1 MPSLRKVKDF
11 LGNHRKFSSIQ
22 KILFLFL
29 GLGILAAF
37 SWKFMF
43 SFLWYVLVIV
53 STIGVC
59 QYLITS
65 KHNQTFL
72 LNIYFYLC
80 KHEKVITSCLSLKQK
95 IQEIFTFEV
104 VEGEVLNDPSEKI
117 QADEHERFYDA
128 KDSYFPNEQEHYPSS
143 MQLSDRS
150 VATCTQVS
158 WLEEV
163 ETIAFLI
170 QKHFVHSWLKDF
182 DPHIDVLTEYDKV
195 LRDGIINFA
204 YKLKKVDPS
213 DLVKEICLNGCHHL
227 RTLQTS
233 RDKYKIQPRR
243 RLSSGRRDSG
253 SLSSLNRRYASVEEA
268 FENISTY
275 HIGIYDENENSYL
288 FSICDIILNKAF
300 SGIFLKSQVLNYILS
315 EILTCNVLLPVL
327 DLLSEPDFIYEKM
340 IFILSDEALD
350 IPVDEEDFV
359 EEVNERFQIGDNQ
372 YYHDSSDNTSKHLG
386 LRNENPPD
394 TIENQTAS
402 SINFSSISQNGATE
416 INCDEKFV
424 PVIPMALIEPAA
436 TFSVS
441 DSGQPSPVKTGSPVH
456 KLNEMKASNPD
467 FFLSCSDDDKP
478 DMPDPYMNSLEIIET
493 KPAIFLDVCII
504 DSEIRNESRSN
515 SQFVLYVMQYDALYW
530 VEAEKEPV
538 LRTRQAKR
546 RHREFINLHSRLE
559 DNTLYKKS
567 LKGVKGPKR
576 WQTLPFGNLN
586 KKSIEDRRKNLETY
600 LKSLIQI
607 DDICNG
613 PELNEFLAYE
623 GDGHIAF
630 VRKTPENSMPRFDKM
645 IVKTMS
651 GVFDEIIK
659 IPSRVNFPSLP
670 GKKETNKEVEKND
683 CDLIAVDFDLNT
695 KLQSLEEE
703 LQEYINSC
711 DCPFFTSEDLP
722 QNKLEETAD
731 QLSEEDI
738 SLAEAVVDIGVQT
751 LQGKDNWVCR
761 ERVIIVMKRLIG
773 VVLDRW
779 FRDQITDLTSE
790 QMCVKYLQLLRRTVW
805 PDGEL
810 FEGGRP
816 VKTDRQKAATKEQAR
831 RCLAQ
836 FFPDT
841 LRRLV
846 GKEDFDHGINEIIES
861 LQYKKLNRHLIY
873 TLMDQLMDSVYS
885 ETRDRKSST

>member
-1 MPSLRKVKDF
+1 
-11 LGNHRKFSSIQ
+11 
-22 KILFLFL
+22 
-29 GLGILAAF
+29 
-37 SWKFMF
+37 
-43 SFLWYVLVIV
+43 
-53 STIGVC
+53 
-59 QYLITS
+59 
-65 KHNQTFL
+65 
-72 LNIYFYLC
+72 
-80 KHEKVITSCLSLKQK
+80 
-95 IQEIFTFEV
+95 
-104 VEGEVLNDPSEKI
+104 
-117 QADEHERFYDA
+117 
-128 KDSYFPNEQEHYPSS
+128 

-163 ETIAFLI
+163 ETIADLI

-300 SGIFLKSQVLNYILS
+300 SGIFLNSQVLNYILS

-359 EEVNERFQIGDNQ
+359 EEVNETFQIGDNQ

-402 SINFSSISQNGATE
+402 SINFSPISQNSATE

-441 DSGQPSPVKTGSPVH
+441 DSGPPSPMETGSPVH
-456 KLNEMKASNPD
+456 RLNEMKASQPD

-515 SQFVLYVMQYDALYW
+515 SQFVLYVMQ
-530 VEAEKEPV
+530 
-538 LRTRQAKR
+538 
-546 RHREFINLHSRLE
+546 
-559 DNTLYKKS
+559 
-567 LKGVKGPKR
+567 
-576 WQTLPFGNLN
+576 
-586 KKSIEDRRKNLETY
+586 
-600 LKSLIQI
+600 SLIQI

-695 KLQSLEEE
+695 KLVNIIKNQSLEEE

-773 VVLDRW
+773 VILDRW
-779 FRDQITDLTSE
+779 LRDQITDLTSE

-846 GKEDFDHGINEIIES
+846 GNEDFDHGINEIIES

>member
-1 MPSLRKVKDF
+1 M
-11 LGNHRKFSSIQ
+11 
-22 KILFLFL
+22 
-29 GLGILAAF
+29 
-37 SWKFMF
+37 
-43 SFLWYVLVIV
+43 
-53 STIGVC
+53 
-59 QYLITS
+59 
-65 KHNQTFL
+65 
-72 LNIYFYLC
+72 
-80 KHEKVITSCLSLKQK
+80 
-95 IQEIFTFEV
+95 
-104 VEGEVLNDPSEKI
+104 
-117 QADEHERFYDA
+117 
-128 KDSYFPNEQEHYPSS
+128 
-143 MQLSDRS
+143 
-150 VATCTQVS
+150 
-158 WLEEV
+158 
-163 ETIAFLI
+163 
-170 QKHFVHSWLKDF
+170 
-182 DPHIDVLTEYDKV
+182 
-195 LRDGIINFA
+195 
-204 YKLKKVDPS
+204 
-213 DLVKEICLNGCHHL
+213 
-227 RTLQTS
+227 
-233 RDKYKIQPRR
+233 
-243 RLSSGRRDSG
+243 
-253 SLSSLNRRYASVEEA
+253 
-268 FENISTY
+268 ISTY
-275 HIGIYDENENSYL
+275 HIGLYGHENENSYL
-288 FSICDIILNKAF
+288 FSVCDIILKRTF
-300 SGIFLKSQVLNYILS
+300 GGIFLNSQVLNYILS

-327 DLLSEPDFIYEKM
+327 DLLSEPDFIYEK
-340 IFILSDEALD
+340 IILILSDEALD

-359 EEVNERFQIGDNQ
+359 EEMSEKFQMGDNQ
-372 YYHDSSDNTSKHLG
+372 YSHDSFDNTSKHLG

-394 TIENQTAS
+394 IIENQTAS
-402 SINFSSISQNGATE
+402 SINFSSRAQNGATE

-424 PVIPMALIEPAA
+424 PVIPMALIEPATA
-436 TFSVS
+436 LSVS
-441 DSGQPSPVKTGSPVH
+441 ESDQPSPVETGSPVH
-456 KLNEMKASNPD
+456 KLNEMKTSKPD
-467 FFLSCSDDDKP
+467 FFLSCSDEDKP
-478 DMPDPYMNSLEIIET
+478 DMPDPYMNSLEIIEP

-515 SQFVLYVMQYDALYW
+515 SQFVLYVIQYDALYW

-586 KKSIEDRRKNLETY
+586 KKSIEDRRKNLEAY

-630 VRKTPENSMPRFDKM
+630 VRKTPENSIPRFDKM

-670 GKKETNKEVEKND
+670 GKKDTNKEIEKND
-683 CDLIAVDFDLNT
+683 CDQIAVDFDLDT
-695 KLQSLEEE
+695 ICLSQEEKLQEF
-703 LQEYINSC
+703 INVC

-722 QNKLEETAD
+722 QSKLEKSAD

-761 ERVIIVMKRLIG
+761 ERVIIVMKHLIG
-773 VVLDRW
+773 VILDRW
-779 FRDQITDLTSE
+779 LRDQIRDLTSE

-836 FFPDT
+836 FFPDA
-841 LRRLV
+841 LRSLV

-873 TLMDQLMDSVYS
+873 TLMDQLMDSLYP
-885 ETRDRKSST
+885 EIRNRNSST